1 MDLPL
6 NGKAFTACH
15 RRSIRYTRAGMKLTT
30 LFAAAAAGLFLVA
43 TSCERHEWEETKKL
57 HEKHGHAAHGEGH
70 GEAAAEGHGE
80 AAHGEEQAVEK
91 HEEKAH

>member
-1 MDLPL
+1 MRK
-6 NGKAFTACH
+6 GKAFTACH
-15 RRSIRYTRAGMKLTT
+15 RRSIRYIRAGMKSTT

-43 TSCERHEWEETKKL
+43 TSCERHEWAETKKL

-70 GEAAAEGHGE
+70 DAAHGDAHGE
-80 AAHGEEQAVEK
+80 AAHGDKHEVEK